1 MAHRSELAHDLQRG
15 ERGFR
20 SLDWEEVRYLD
31 RHGVTIASHTRTH
44 HDCGTGGYAELV
56 AEIAG
61 SRRDLETSSASH
73 RCVRVPQGQTAQRVA
88 RRVSTRLAALLQ
100 SSCRPRPERTP
111 GHSPPGELRRYCH
124 PDTIWE
130 LELQLQALLDRAAPP
145 LPVPQDAEPSP
156 RTPAV
161 GD

>member
-1 MAHRSELAHDLQRG
+1 MRC
-15 ERGFR
+15 
-20 SLDWEEVRYLD
+20 LD

-61 SRRDLETSSASH
+61 SRRDLEIELGHRIDVFAFPKGKPRNVSPAAYRLALQHYSVVMSASAGENTGPF
-73 RCVRVPQGQTAQRVA
+73 V
-88 RRVSTRLAALLQ
+88 
-100 SSCRPRPERTP
+100 
-111 GHSPPGELRRYCH
+111 PPGELRRYCH

-145 LPVPQDAEPSP
+145 LPVPQDAEPW
-156 RTPAV
+156 PARPQR